1 MTDKRFT
8 MGGTNNN
15 IWIKDNCE
23 DNRHNKYL
31 LKNLNEVAY
40 LCMILNELY
49 DKNQKLRLERDVY
62 ESFGNDVLKIL
73 RKYEINSLE
82 KLDRILMEQ
91 RVW

>member
-1 MTDKRFT
+1 MD
-8 MGGTNNN
+8 
-15 IWIKDNCE
+15 
-23 DNRHNKYL
+23 
-31 LKNLNEVAY
+31 
-40 LCMILNELY
+40 ELSEEFE
-49 DKNQKLRLERDVY
+49 KIELERDVY

>member
-23 DNRHNKYL
+23 DNRYNKYF

-40 LCMILNELY
+40 ICMMLNELY
-49 DKNQKLRLERDVY
+49 EENRELKNKKNPLQPSE
-62 ESFGNDVLKIL
+62 EG
-73 RKYEINSLE
+73 
-82 KLDRILMEQ
+82 
-91 RVW
+91 